1 MKFVPGVVGVM
12 LFLLVVGAPRTVAAD
27 ELPGDAYYI
36 FKKGPCLTVWCDLS
50 TTLNAKSVKQLKEGI
65 DLAVEGRFNLS
76 IPRRIFGNH
85 QVAQLSFLHRLSYR
99 ALTGEYHMIDLQ
111 DSTRPELSFLSLA
124 GLYQYLRDSVE
135 LCLVMIDSLNDED
148 QYELS
153 LKITTVSLT
162 DFNSVQGE
170 SGEGSSESPL
180 GFLFRQ
186 FLDLT
191 SYGRQEYETKSRA
204 FTLDELDTAP

>member
-1 MKFVPGVVGVM
+1 MKYVLVVVGLV
-12 LFLLVVGAPRTVAAD
+12 LFVLAVNAPSAAAAD
-27 ELPGDAYYI
+27 EFPGDAYYI

-50 TTLNAKSVKQLKEGI
+50 ATLNAKAVKQLKDGI

-85 QVAQLSFLHRLSYR
+85 QVAQLHFLHKLSYR
-99 ALTGEYHMIDLQ
+99 ALTGEYHLLDLQ
-111 DSTRPELSFLSLA
+111 DTTKPELSFLSLA

-135 LCLVMIDSLNDED
+135 LCLVKIDSLDDED

-162 DFNSVQGE
+162 DFNSIQGE
-170 SGEGSSESPL
+170 SGEGGGESPL

-204 FTLDELDTAP
+204 FTLDELETVP